1 MYGAASGEHIAKMAA
16 RSNAWDQV
24 GAQTLK
30 GLSRPLSQFA
40 AAMGWGQASAD
51 RYSEVQLDGGLPLSP
66 VRAREEIGRNLDQ
79 GTCWF
84 ALEGPNPREF
94 PAVGVLTPQPAG
106 TGALGRVNA
115 QEPRPVGPAHCFG
128 EGNNGRRNGR
138 WADSLRRRLEYLPRV
153 KLRRVNPKS
162 AAGVKQNRHG
172 TEGSKPSR
180 GQPNPEG
187 GT

>member
-1 MYGAASGEHIAKMAA
+1 MHDAANGEHIARVAA
-16 RSNAWDQV
+16 RSNVRDQA

-40 AAMGWGQASAD
+40 AAMGWSQANAD
-51 RYSEVQLDGGLPLSP
+51 RYSEAQPAGGVPLSP
-66 VRAREEIGRNLDQ
+66 VSAWEEIERNLDR
-79 GTCWF
+79 GIRWV
-84 ALEGPNPREF
+84 ALEGRNPREP
-94 PAVGVLTPQPAG
+94 PAVGVLTPRPAG

-115 QEPRPVGPAHCFG
+115 QEPRPVGPAQRFG

-138 WADSLRRRLEYLPRV
+138 WADSERRRLEYLPRV
-153 KLRRVNPKS
+153 KLRRVNPRS

-180 GQPNPEG
+180 G
-187 GT
+187 